1 MFTQNHE
8 LSLYLYRTFPPADA
22 NMQRAALRKST
33 SDEHAG
39 ALGLLSC
46 SVTVHLSIAETG
58 VSDSFCNCL
67 HSDLHQLRSLVNG
80 ADILHKHNLHG

>member
-1 MFTQNHE
+1 
-8 LSLYLYRTFPPADA
+8 
-22 NMQRAALRKST
+22 MQRAALRKST
-33 SDEHAG
+33 SGEHAG

-67 HSDLHQLRSLVNG
+67 NSDLLQLRK
-80 ADILHKHNLHG
+80 LHNATDHHAQAGRA